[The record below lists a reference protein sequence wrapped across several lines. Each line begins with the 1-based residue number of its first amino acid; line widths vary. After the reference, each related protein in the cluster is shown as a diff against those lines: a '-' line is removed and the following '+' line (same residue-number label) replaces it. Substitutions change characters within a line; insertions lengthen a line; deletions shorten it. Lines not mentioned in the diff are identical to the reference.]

1 MGSDLPGKALLM
13 SQQINTEEFNKAA
26 DAMLKT
32 GRAPGTA
39 ELAKVFAVEPEQ
51 LNALLEQ
58 WWTVLPDRMRML
70 GDSSPKMPQL
80 PESLVHSFESMWH
93 LAVQEAQSALS
104 TDKQYQQLASE
115 DARRQSES
123 QLFKA
128 QSQQAE
134 MDQHFRD
141 LQQQLLEEKHQV
153 EVLDAEISV
162 LKINLSTVTSEQKA
176 EEQRRLNVEQELNL
190 LQKKI
195 DDSKRTFDQRIIEE
209 QRHGLDQVAKA
220 EADTRHY
227 RSALEKLRDESGRKE
242 SALTKDIHNLQAQV
256 AKKDVKLEMLKTQ
269 IKTLETELKRYKS
282 EDSQN
287 LRERSQL
294 SSQLLS
300 EQNRS
305 KRLEDKV
312 AEMRE
317 ELKRVDQKNT
327 LAVNDASRRES
338 MLRGQLKDKAEE
350 VMRATARQAALEKK
364 VTTFEEE
371 IRKLRSRLS

>member
-1 MGSDLPGKALLM
+1 M

-26 DAMLKT
+26 DAILKS
-32 GRAPGTA
+32 GREPSTT
-39 ELAKVFAVEPEQ
+39 ELAKLFGVEPEQ
-51 LNALLEQ
+51 LTGLLEQ
-58 WWTVLPDRMRML
+58 WWTVLPDRMRMF
-70 GDSSPKMPQL
+70 GDSTPRMPEL
-80 PESLVHSFESMWH
+80 PESLVHSFESMWQ

-123 QLFKA
+123 ELFKA

-134 MDQHFRD
+134 MDQNYRD
-141 LQQQLLEEKHQV
+141 LQQQLLQEKHQI

-162 LKINLSTVTSEQKA
+162 LKINLATATSEQKA

-220 EADTRHY
+220 EADTRYY
-227 RSALEKLRDESGRKE
+227 RSALEKFRDECGRKE
-242 SALTKDIHNLQAQV
+242 SALTKDIHNLQAVV
-256 AKKDVKLEMLKTQ
+256 AKKDVKLETYKNQ
-269 IKTLETELKRYKS
+269 IKSLETELKRYKT

-312 AEMRE
+312 DEMKE
-317 ELKRVDQKNT
+317 ELKRINQKNL
-327 LAVNDASRRES
+327 LAVNDASRREN

-350 VMRATARQAALEKK
+350 VMRATARLSTLEKK
-364 VTTFEEE
+364 MTTYEEE
-371 IRKLRSRLS
+371 IRKLRSRLT